1 MEGLRRRRS
10 EVGTSKDPVAPP
22 GGVDILGHSVA
33 MTVGIAAF
41 SFLVISIWILRR
53 IRPEIHY
60 DWDSIDTSDVSFP
73 ESFIWGT
80 ATAAHQIEG
89 NQKNNW
95 TNFEEKMGL
104 EMSGDACDHWN
115 RWGDDFSL
123 LSELGVSSYR
133 FSIEWSRLEPEEGQ
147 WDQGAMDTYSDMV
160 DDLMSRGI
168 RPMPTLHHF
177 SHPNWWEEKG
187 GFTDRGN
194 LDDFLS
200 YCERVFDQLSDRVG
214 IWCTI
219 NEPTVFSAMGYTLGQ
234 FPPGRRSIRLTLRV
248 MRNMMRA
255 HAMVYRSLKE
265 RDPKSEIGLAKNVT
279 LFDPAKRWS
288 PIDWAVATILERL
301 WNGSWR
307 SGIRDGRMLGSRI
320 PEAKD
325 SLDFVGL
332 NYYTHF
338 ISGLFIPTSTE
349 ELSFPK
355 REHEIATDFG
365 YPMYAEGLRRAI
377 DFVSEL
383 GVPIE
388 ITENGVA
395 DSSDSLRT
403 QHLMRHIWVIS
414 EAIKDGKD
422 IRSYHHWSLMDN
434 FEWAEGYSMRF
445 GLYSVDF
452 NTQDRILRKSGEAYR
467 SLIESH

>member
-1 MEGLRRRRS
+1 MC
-10 EVGTSKDPVAPP
+10 
-22 GGVDILGHSVA
+22 
-33 MTVGIAAF
+33 
-41 SFLVISIWILRR
+41 
-53 IRPEIHY
+53 IR
-60 DWDSIDTSDVSFP
+60 DR
-73 ESFIWGT
+73 
-80 ATAAHQIEG
+80 
-89 NQKNNW
+89 
-95 TNFEEKMGL
+95 

-383 GVPIE
+383 GVAIAVSY
-388 ITENGVA
+388 T
-395 DSSDSLRT
+395 
-403 QHLMRHIWVIS
+403 HLTLPTK
-414 EAIKDGKD
+414 A
-422 IRSYHHWSLMDN
+422 
-434 FEWAEGYSMRF
+434 
-445 GLYSVDF
+445 
-452 NTQDRILRKSGEAYR
+452 
-467 SLIESH
+467 